1 MNIPTGGGGA
11 SPGGFDIQRL
21 LNLVFRHSWV
31 IIVTFVVVT
40 VSGVL
45 FFHEQQEAE
54 YESTAVVMVRP
65 TSSNALASGSDAMT
79 MWAAVLDWQR
89 YRSTQLRIMTSS
101 VILSKVVQQ
110 LDLQNDPLFPTGGIV
125 GGDSSAPVGEGSG
138 PHSLRALVNI
148 LKQSITVEQEGDTM
162 MINITARCAVPH
174 YCADIANSIAKTY
187 MEFNVE
193 QLVGSGVAAENWLR
207 TQYESRRKVLRDSE
221 DALVEFRSD
230 RNLISV
236 SLEDQYNITGR
247 NLSSLAEKLLEAQY
261 QVDSLEV
268 TMSEIARVRASE
280 DYLSAGLIE
289 VVDNSVVQQ
298 LKQQL
303 TTLDTER
310 ASMAVVY
317 GDQHPNMKAN
327 AEKRRLVEESL
338 VREIDAE
345 LSSQQLRY
353 ETGKSLVRAIEEK
366 MRANYADAMDMGDE
380 QVQYERLV
388 RETEINR
395 GLVSKIEEKLHSVEL
410 ANKLEP
416 QNIQVM
422 EYAPVPAS
430 PIYSKNLPTTLIA
443 AGLGLV
449 LGLGMAFVLEAL
461 DNTVSS
467 HEEIEQDF
475 ELPFLG
481 IVPTMNTGRHRD
493 MPELGPTRGE
503 TFNPDT
509 FVVDYPRSSVAEAMR
524 SIRTNLAF
532 MMSEEPLKKVL
543 ITSAVPLAGKSTFA
557 ISLATIM
564 GQVGKKVVLVDNDL
578 RKARLHKA
586 LNIDATEGLTS
597 VLSGEA
603 TIDDVLYESSIP
615 GVTVMPCGP
624 TPADPAELIMSSA
637 YADVLETLEE
647 RFDIVILDA
656 PPVQPVTDAVQLSK
670 MVDGTIIVVR
680 ARKTRKN
687 ALQSTVDKLDAV
699 GAPIAGVVLN
709 DVDIQSR
716 RKGYYYTYG
725 YYGGYYGRT
734 D

>member
-1 MNIPTGGGGA
+1 MNTPTGASGA
-11 SPGGFDIQRL
+11 SSGRFDTQQL
-21 LNLVFRHSWV
+21 LNLVFRHIWLIV
-31 IIVTFVVVT
+31 VTFLVVT
-40 VSGVL
+40 ISGSL

-54 YESTAVVMVRP
+54 YEATAVVMVRP
-65 TSSNALASGSDAMT
+65 TSGNVLKDSADAMT

-89 YRSTQLRIMTSS
+89 YRSTQIRIMTSS
-101 VILSKVVQQ
+101 VILNKVARH
-110 LDLQNDPLFPTGGIV
+110 LDLENDPLFPTGERDEDRPLLSLKEIV
-125 GGDSSAPVGEGSG
+125 K
-138 PHSLRALVNI
+138 I
-148 LKQSITVEQEGDTM
+148 LKRSVVVEQEGDTM
-162 MINITARCAVPH
+162 MINIQTRCVVPT
-174 YCADIANSIAKTY
+174 YCADIANAIAKTY
-187 MEFNVE
+187 IEFNVE

-207 TQYESRRKVLRDSE
+207 TQYEERRDILRASE
-221 DALVEFRSD
+221 DALVSFRSD

-247 NLSSLAEKLLEAQY
+247 NLSSLAEKLLDAQY

-268 TMSEIARVRASE
+268 TMREIKRVRATE

-289 VVDNSVVQQ
+289 VVDNGVVQQ
-298 LKQQL
+298 SKQQL
-303 TTLDTER
+303 SALDIER
-310 ASMAVVY
+310 ASLAVLY
-317 GDQHPNMKAN
+317 GDDHPNMKAN
-327 AEKRRLVEESL
+327 AEKRRIAERALI
-338 VREIDAE
+338 REIDAE
-345 LSSQQLRY
+345 LSSLQLRY
-353 ETGKSLVRAIEEK
+353 ETGKSLVESIRSK
-366 MRANYADAMDMGDE
+366 MEASYAEAVDMGDD

-388 RETEINR
+388 RETDINR
-395 GLVSKIEEKLHSVEL
+395 GLVDKIEEKLHSVEL
-410 ANKLEP
+410 GNKLEP

-422 EYAPVPAS
+422 EEAQVPVS
-430 PIYSKNLPTTLIA
+430 PVFSQNLPTTLIA

-461 DNTVSS
+461 DNTVST

-481 IVPTMNTGRHRD
+481 IVPTMSANRNRD
-493 MPELGPTRGE
+493 VPDLGPMRGE
-503 TFNPDT
+503 NFNRDT

-532 MMSEEPLKKVL
+532 MMSEEPLKTLLV
-543 ITSAVPLAGKSTFA
+543 TSAVPLAGKSTFA
-557 ISLATIM
+557 ISLATTM
-564 GQVGKKVVLVDNDL
+564 GQVGKSVVLVDNDL
-578 RKARLHKA
+578 RKARLDTA

-603 TIDDVLYESSIP
+603 KLDDVLHVSSIP
-615 GVTVMPCGP
+615 GVTVVPCGP
-624 TPADPAELIMSSA
+624 TPVDPAELIMSSA
-637 YADVLETLEE
+637 YADFLAELQS

-656 PPVQPVTDAVQLSK
+656 PPVEPVTDAVQLSK

-680 ARKTRKN
+680 ARKTRKT
-687 ALQSTVDKLDAV
+687 ALRSTVDKLDAV

-725 YYGGYYGRT
+725 YYGGYYGRA